1 MKTKA
6 MLMTAQQLL
15 DAAQIVA
22 ARKKYYELAC
32 NIDEYVEH
40 SYTIDQL
47 LQRTK
52 ESHGFYVVVLDEQWH
67 NKLIQAIDEYIDE
80 ITWGDAHSA
89 IEACKDLLNTVK
101 AAQ

>member
-22 ARKKYYELAC
+22 ARKKYYELAS

-80 ITWGDAHSA
+80 ITWDDTHSA
-89 IEACKDLLNTVK
+89 IETCKDLLNTVK